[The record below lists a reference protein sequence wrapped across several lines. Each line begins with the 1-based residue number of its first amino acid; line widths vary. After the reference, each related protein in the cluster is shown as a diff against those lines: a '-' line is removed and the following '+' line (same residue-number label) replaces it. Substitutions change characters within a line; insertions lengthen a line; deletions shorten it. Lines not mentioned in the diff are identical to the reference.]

1 VREFVGTCK
10 DLSLEFFPPYAPELN
25 PVEYLW
31 AWLKTNPLANS
42 FFGSLDHMK
51 SATYKALRAAQARD
65 DTLLALAIHTLSYL
79 EEDNSEVDRRPAD
92 FI

>member
-1 VREFVGTCK
+1 
-10 DLSLEFFPPYAPELN
+10 
-25 PVEYLW
+25 
-31 AWLKTNPLANS
+31 
-42 FFGSLDHMK
+42 MK